1 MLTEQ
6 QLRDALT
13 AQLPLG
19 AEIEGF
25 FKVEDATGRIRMGAT
40 TYASMNGDDLGWYAE
55 VSNFQVGRG
64 DYCDPCEHAEGL
76 FRFFCEVAH
85 EDLADFHWQARH
97 DALDTLDMAH
107 KPRS

>member
-25 FKVEDATGRIRMGAT
+25 FKVEDAHGRIRMGAT
-40 TYASMNGDDLGWYAE
+40 TKASMNGDDQGWYAE

-64 DYCDPCEHAEGL
+64 DYCEPCRHTAGL
-76 FRFFCEVAH
+76 YRFFCEI
-85 EDLADFHWQARH
+85 EREEITDYYLAASI
-97 DALDTLDMAH
+97 DAQSALDMAH
-107 KPRS
+107 EPRS